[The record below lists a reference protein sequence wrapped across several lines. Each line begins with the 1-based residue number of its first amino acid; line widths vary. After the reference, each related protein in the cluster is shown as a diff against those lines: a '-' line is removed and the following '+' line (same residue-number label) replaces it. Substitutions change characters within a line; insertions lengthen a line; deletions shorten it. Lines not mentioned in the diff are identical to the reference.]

1 MSPYYYVSVTVHIL
15 AAMLWLGGML
25 FLAVVAAPVLRHV
38 DAGLRRTL
46 YDRLGYRF
54 RAVGWICIAVLVGT
68 GLVNLHFRG
77 FLHAAVLAD
86 PAFWTTP
93 FGRALAWKLV
103 MVGIMLAA
111 SALHDFWL
119 GPEAGRR
126 APGSPEAARL
136 NRAASWLARLNAIAG
151 VVLIVAAARLARGG

>member
-38 DAGLRRTL
+38 DADLRRTL
-46 YDRLGYRF
+46 FDRLGYQF
-54 RAVGWICIAVLVGT
+54 RAVGWTCIAVLVGT

-77 FLHAAVLAD
+77 FLNAAVLRE
-86 PAFWTTP
+86 PAFWATP
-93 FGRALAWKLV
+93 FGRALAWKLA
-103 MVGIMLAA
+103 MVGVMLVA

-119 GPEAGRR
+119 GPAAGRH
-126 APGSPEAARL
+126 APGTPDAVRI
-136 NRAASWLARLNAIAG
+136 NRAASWLARLNAVAG
-151 VVLIVAAARLARGG
+151 VVLVVAAARLARGG